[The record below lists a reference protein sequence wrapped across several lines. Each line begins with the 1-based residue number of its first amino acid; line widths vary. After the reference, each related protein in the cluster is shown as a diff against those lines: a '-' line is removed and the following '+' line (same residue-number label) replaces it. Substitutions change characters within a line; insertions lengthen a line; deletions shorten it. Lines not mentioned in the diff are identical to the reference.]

1 MLIASRFSES
11 CFSLISPLEFLLL
24 LWLKDRCQIFLE
36 IFLYTFP
43 SSRSHLTDL
52 RDFLMRQLRSVFY
65 HKTEQWPGCMMH
77 SLCSWVWKLN
87 SNLNWEYEMVDSS
100 IKIKNLLEA
109 RRMRSGSQTCTVWID
124 CAGKKQ
130 WLGHHLFSIDY
141 FFPLILINSEL
152 MKSTQSTFRANKSN
166 EYSTWILRFF
176 ICVLFF
182 LFLSHKNKPK
192 IKNKN
197 MIPKIYFKIIFY

>member
-11 CFSLISPLEFLLL
+11 RFSLISPLEFLLL

-100 IKIKNLLEA
+100 NKNQKLA
-109 RRMRSGSQTCTVWID
+109 R
-124 CAGKKQ
+124 GKKNEVRQ
-130 WLGHHLFSIDY
+130 PNLYCVDWLCRQ
-141 FFPLILINSEL
+141 
-152 MKSTQSTFRANKSN
+152 KTV
-166 EYSTWILRFF
+166 TWPSPFLYR
-176 ICVLFF
+176 LFF
-182 LFLSHKNKPK
+182 SSHLD
-192 IKNKN
+192 
-197 MIPKIYFKIIFY
+197 